1 MQLLNLSQKL
11 YICCVPTIL
20 KIRGY
25 RFFFFSREGN
35 EPKHIHVEQG
45 DRYAKFWLIPVQLVK
60 SEGFRSAEISELRK
74 LVPRVVDLSFT
85 SDSLR
90 VILADGREIS
100 APLEWFPRLRDA
112 NAKQRKNWRLI
123 GRGIGI
129 HWEEIDEDISVNSLL
144 TIN

>member
-1 MQLLNLSQKL
+1 MNTLAIK
-11 YICCVPTIL
+11 
-20 KIRGY
+20 
-25 RFFFFSREGN
+25 
-35 EPKHIHVEQG
+35 VE
-45 DRYAKFWLIPVQLVK
+45 
-60 SEGFRSAEISELRK
+60 S
-74 LVPRVVDLSFT
+74 RVVDLSFT

-90 VILADGREIS
+90 VVLADGREVS

-123 GRGIGI
+123 GQGIGI